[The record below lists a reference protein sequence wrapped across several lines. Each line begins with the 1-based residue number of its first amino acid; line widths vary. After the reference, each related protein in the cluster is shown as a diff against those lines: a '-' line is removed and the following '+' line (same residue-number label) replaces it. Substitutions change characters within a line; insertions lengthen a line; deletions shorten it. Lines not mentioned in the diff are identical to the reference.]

1 MKKRLTTM
9 FALCLLLAALSVP
22 ASALEYTFSS
32 PSTGDFGTPTS
43 ADDIIRERVNPNTDK
58 SKNSALIPPGFGS
71 PTSYLPNSGE
81 FLTPNLAAGGPL
93 NTPSL
98 TATAGGS
105 NAAVGS
111 GAVTLPGSVGSV
123 SSVPAAFSTSTASSS
138 ASTASTNTGT
148 VSSGYTEVTKDSY
161 YSNGSLGTLKIPAI
175 DLTAKIVQG
184 TSSSSLAKGVGHF
197 TNTSIWNGN
206 VSLAAHNRGTN
217 AIFGKIHTLEN
228 GDRISLTTKEG
239 TRTYAVT
246 SVSKISE
253 TDNTMLEATS
263 DNCITLFTCVRDER
277 EYRWCVRGVEV
288 VE

>member
-9 FALCLLLAALSVP
+9 FALCLLLAALAVP

-43 ADDIIRERVNPNTDK
+43 ADDTIRERENPNTDK

-98 TATAGGS
+98 TSTAGGS
-105 NAAVGS
+105 NAAAGG

-123 SSVPAAFSTSTASSS
+123 SSIPAAFSTSTASSS
-138 ASTASTNTGT
+138 ASTSTGT
-148 VSSGYTEVTKDSY
+148 VSSGYTEVTQASY

-184 TSSSSLAKGVGHF
+184 TTSASLAKGVGHF
-197 TNTSIWNGN
+197 TNTSIWDGN

-253 TDNTMLEATS
+253 TDNSMLEATS
-263 DNCITLFTCVRDER
+263 DNCITLFTCVMNER
-277 EYRWCVRGVEV
+277 EYRWCVRAVEV

>member
-1 MKKRLTTM
+1 MMKK
-9 FALCLLLAALSVP
+9 CLMLLAACCLLAALSFS
-22 ASALEYTFSS
+22 AGALEYTFDS

-43 ADDIIRERVNPNTDK
+43 ADDTIREREDPNTDK

-71 PTSYLPNSGE
+71 PISYLPNSGE
-81 FLTPNLAAGGPL
+81 FLTPNLAADGPL
-93 NTPSL
+93 NNPSL
-98 TATAGGS
+98 MGTAGGS
-105 NAAVGS
+105 NTTAGGAAV
-111 GAVTLPGSVGSV
+111 LPGPVGSV
-123 SSVPAAFSTSTASSS
+123 SSVPAAFSTASAASDPTST
-138 ASTASTNTGT
+138 
-148 VSSGYTEVTKDSY
+148 SGYTEVTADSY

-184 TSSSSLAKGVGHF
+184 TTSTALAKGVGHF
-197 TNTSIWNGN
+197 TNTSIWDGN

-217 AIFGKIHTLEN
+217 TIFGKIHTLEN
-228 GDRISLTTKEG
+228 GNRITLTTKEG

-253 TDNTMLEATS
+253 TDNSMLEATS
-263 DNCITLFTCVRDER
+263 DNCITLFTCVRDQR